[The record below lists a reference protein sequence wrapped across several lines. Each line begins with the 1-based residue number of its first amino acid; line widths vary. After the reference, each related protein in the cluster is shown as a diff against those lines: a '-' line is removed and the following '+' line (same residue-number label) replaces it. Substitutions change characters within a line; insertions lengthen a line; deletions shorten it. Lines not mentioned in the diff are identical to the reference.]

1 MGFILENHD
10 WFMLLIGCPLIIFG
24 VSLIFIP
31 GYMYLPT
38 GGELIP
44 DWLLNYSL
52 FDLFWMFLPTYV
64 LSLGIYVVFMFI
76 REVVL

>member
-1 MGFILENHD
+1 MVTVFNKTD
-10 WFMLLIGCPLIIFG
+10 MFMLLVGCPLLIF
-24 VSLIFIP
+24 VLSLIFLP

-52 FDLFWMFLPTYV
+52 AELLWMALPMYV
-64 LSLGIYVVFMFI
+64 LSVGIYVVFMII

>member
-1 MGFILENHD
+1 MGFILSGKD

-24 VSLIFIP
+24 ISLIFLP
-31 GYMYLPT
+31 GYMYLPR

-52 FDLFWMFLPTYV
+52 FDLFWMFLPMYV
-64 LSLGIYVVFMFI
+64 LSLGIYI
-76 REVVL
+76 LIIIIKEVAT

>member
-1 MGFILENHD
+1 
-10 WFMLLIGCPLIIFG
+10 MLLVGCPLVIFL
-24 VSLIFIP
+24 VSLIFLP

-52 FDLFWMFLPTYV
+52 AELFWMFLPTYV
-64 LSLGIYVVFMFI
+64 LALGIYVAFMII
-76 REVVL
+76 REVAL

>member
-1 MGFILENHD
+1 MSSIFNKTDI
-10 WFMLLIGCPLIIFG
+10 FMLLVGCPLLIFLA
-24 VSLIFIP
+24 SLIFIP

-44 DWLLNYSL
+44 SWLLNYSL
-52 FDLFWMFLPTYV
+52 FDLIWMFLPTYV
-64 LSLGIYVVFMFI
+64 LSVGIYVAFMII

>member
-1 MGFILENHD
+1 MGFILDNRD
-10 WFMLLIGCPLIIFG
+10 WFMLLIGCPLLILIA
-24 VSLIFIP
+24 SLIFLP

-52 FDLFWMFLPTYV
+52 AELFWMFLPMYV
-64 LSLGIYVVFMFI
+64 LSIGIYIGYMII
-76 REVVL
+76 RAVIQ

>member
-1 MGFILENHD
+1 MVSVFNKSDI
-10 WFMLLIGCPLIIFG
+10 FMLLIGCPLVILL
-24 VSLIFIP
+24 VSLVFIP

-52 FDLFWMFLPTYV
+52 VELFWMFFPMYV
-64 LSLGIYVVFMFI
+64 LSIGIYVVYMII
-76 REVVL
+76 REIVL